1 VIVTENRGNQKT
13 ELDALKTALS
23 EMQTVT
29 FEKENL
35 YTKKLRV
42 AYLIS
47 GCGFGMAVVELVLLI
62 LKVL

>member
-1 VIVTENRGNQKT
+1 MIVTENRGNQKT

-42 AYLIS
+42 AYIIS